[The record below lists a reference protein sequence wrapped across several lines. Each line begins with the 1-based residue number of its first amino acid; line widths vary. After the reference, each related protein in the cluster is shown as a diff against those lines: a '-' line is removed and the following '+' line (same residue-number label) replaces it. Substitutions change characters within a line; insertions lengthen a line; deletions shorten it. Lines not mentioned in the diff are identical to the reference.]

1 MNPAEAI
8 EAAELAE
15 RETAY
20 RNQLARQMYEAG
32 RRDAEADMA
41 RHWAQAARPAARG
54 GVSYA
59 ELEDRRWGPGGR
71 AQFAAPRPG
80 DFPGQANQTETQGAK
95 RMTPLPFEIPD
106 PAQAADVAAEFDPRC
121 LENEE
126 AHWQQWQ
133 AESDAEAWG
142 GREPSASY
150 AEWVAEGREPEAGS

>member
-41 RHWAQAARPAARG
+41 RHWAKSRGRARG

-71 AQFAAPRPG
+71 AHFADPRPT
-80 DFPGQANQTETQGAK
+80 DFQARPIKPK
-95 RMTPLPFEIPD
+95 RKEL
-106 PAQAADVAAEFDPRC
+106 
-121 LENEE
+121 
-126 AHWQQWQ
+126 
-133 AESDAEAWG
+133 
-142 GREPSASY
+142 SA
-150 AEWVAEGREPEAGS
+150 